1 MITHVK
7 LVSIPVTNQDKALE
21 FYTQKLGFT
30 VVMDEPFSNASN
42 ARWIELRTPQGQT
55 RVVLLKVERN
65 DPRVGRLSN
74 IVFATD
80 DVEKT
85 YFDLKTKGVQ
95 FKEPPNKQH
104 WGMFTQFVD
113 LDGNTFVLASN

>member
-30 VVMDEPFSNASN
+30 VVMDEPFSGATN